1 MKIATSQ
8 ARMPVFCWTPCR
20 PTILEPQIHGSCVR
34 PYRLFP
40 RPFFLVQPT
49 IKMVS
54 TKRPILIV
62 GATGSQGGALIRA
75 LLDAGA
81 TDTHELLAVTRNASS
96 GSAKSLQ
103 ERGVKIV
110 QGDLNDVPGIF
121 SAAKD
126 LLGKD
131 APDIWGVYSVQV
143 ISSVR
148 P

>member
-1 MKIATSQ
+1 
-8 ARMPVFCWTPCR
+8 
-20 PTILEPQIHGSCVR
+20 
-34 PYRLFP
+34 
-40 RPFFLVQPT
+40 
-49 IKMVS
+49 MVS
-54 TKRPILIV
+54 TKRPILLV
-62 GATGSQGGALIRA
+62 GAKGSQGGALIRA

-103 ERGVKIV
+103 ARGVKIV
-110 QGDLNDVPGIF
+110 QGYLNDVPGIF

-148 P
+148 H